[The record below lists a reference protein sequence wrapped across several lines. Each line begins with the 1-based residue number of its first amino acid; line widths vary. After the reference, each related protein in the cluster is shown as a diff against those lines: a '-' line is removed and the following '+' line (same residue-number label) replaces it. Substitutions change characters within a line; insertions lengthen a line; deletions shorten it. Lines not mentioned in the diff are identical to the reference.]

1 MSSLNYIPL
10 RATSQY
16 SLLEGAM
23 QIENI
28 VKKAINH
35 KIPAV
40 GLTDRNN
47 LFGALEFSEK
57 LIEKGIQPII
67 GCNLSFYN
75 QKLDGSIVCLAKN
88 EKGYKNLMKLSSE
101 LFLRNDDEKLSL
113 NRLSELNEGLILL
126 SGGYKSLINSY
137 LKLGLK

>member
-1 MSSLNYIPL
+1 MGSINYIPL
-10 RATSQY
+10 RTTSQY

-23 QIENI
+23 QIESI
-28 VKKAINH
+28 VNKAINH
-35 KIPAV
+35 KIPAI

-75 QKLDGSIVCLAKN
+75 QKMDGSIVCLAKN
-88 EKGYKNLMKLSSE
+88 EEGYKNLIRLSSE
-101 LFLRNDDEKLSL
+101 LFLSNDDEKFQRV
-113 NRLSELNEGLILL
+113 NC
-126 SGGYKSLINSY
+126 
-137 LKLGLK
+137 